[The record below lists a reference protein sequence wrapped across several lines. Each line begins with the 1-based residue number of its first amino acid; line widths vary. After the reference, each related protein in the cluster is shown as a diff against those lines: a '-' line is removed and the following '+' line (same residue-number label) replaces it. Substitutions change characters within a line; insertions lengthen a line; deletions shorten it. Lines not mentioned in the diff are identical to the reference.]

1 MITYRPLWH
10 TMIDRGMRK
19 MELAQRAGMSSATLS
34 KLNKDQYVA
43 LAVIE
48 RICLVLDC
56 PIQDVVEVRKTPD
69 A

>member
-1 MITYRPLWH
+1 MVTYRPLWH

-19 MELAQRAGMSSATLS
+19 MELAQQVGMSSATLS

-56 PIQDVVEVRKTPD
+56 PVQDVVEVRKAPD